1 MVVSGAA
8 GKEGV
13 VWRCEWR
20 DETWRVLRGVAL
32 LWALRCAGRCV
43 ALSGP

>member
-8 GKEGV
+8 GKEGCV

-20 DETWRVLRGVAL
+20 DVWRVVRRVVRGVAL
-32 LWALRCAGRCV
+32 L
-43 ALSGP
+43 